1 MESSICLRCSELM
14 HVYDDERNALGKR
27 LRCTPCNTDESVK
40 RGSIFEH
47 FHTPLV
53 KLCELLCY
61 FDAELT
67 VTQTAHLTSISD
79 DTISTFWKR
88 IRESTAV
95 FNEEHPVMYGPGYI
109 VEIDEAYVKAVLEI
123 NKEIQ
128 TNTSGIQSLGV
139 LLVEVVWLLSTFV
152 QLIVC
157 MIFKTPYFHI
167 SHRLSPLSSQ
177 IAIVLSIF

>member
-1 MESSICLRCSELM
+1 MNESPAHRTRSKTTSLSCTTHHGTSNADAAARMFTLEEVRACGNSNDALGKLLFDRQLLIPWTRTCLRCSELM

-88 IRESTAV
+88 IRESMAV
-95 FNEEHPVMYGPGYI
+95 FNEEHPVMYGPG
-109 VEIDEAYVKAVLEI
+109 DCR
-123 NKEIQ
+123 N
-128 TNTSGIQSLGV
+128 
-139 LLVEVVWLLSTFV
+139 
-152 QLIVC
+152 
-157 MIFKTPYFHI
+157 
-167 SHRLSPLSSQ
+167 
-177 IAIVLSIF
+177 